1 MNNQVLQGDALE
13 VLKTL
18 PSESVDCCVTS
29 PPYFRIERLWSRWP
43 DRPGGEPGGLRKQ
56 AGGGLPGSPAGAEEG
71 RDALAEFGR
80 FLCRL
85 LGQLRPQ
92 TGAGPYIELSERK
105 EN

>member
-29 PPYFRIERLWSRWP
+29 PPYFRIERLWSRRP

-56 AGGGLPGSPAGAEEG
+56 ACGGLSGSKKGAEEG
-71 RDALAEFGR
+71 RDALAQPRR
-80 FLCRL
+80 FLCE
-85 LGQLRPQ
+85 QLAMQ
-92 TGAGPYIELSERK
+92 
-105 EN
+105 

>member
-29 PPYFRIERLWSRWP
+29 PPYFRIERLWSRWS
-43 DRPGGEPGGLRKQ
+43 DRPGAF
-56 AGGGLPGSPAGAEEG
+56 AGGVCREAGRSLPRGAAGAEEG

-80 FLCRL
+80 FLCE
-85 LGQLRPQ
+85 QW
-92 TGAGPYIELSERK
+92 
-105 EN
+105 